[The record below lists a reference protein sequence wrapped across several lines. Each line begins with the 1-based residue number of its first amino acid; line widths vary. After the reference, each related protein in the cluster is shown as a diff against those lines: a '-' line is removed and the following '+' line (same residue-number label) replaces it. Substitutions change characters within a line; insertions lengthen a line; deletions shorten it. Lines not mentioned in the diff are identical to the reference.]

1 MIRDSKHE
9 STENDA
15 AEKLR
20 VGLSSS
26 FTWNKWDWWVLCA
39 IAAFAVGTVYL
50 HQRTPDFMGEDVFF
64 GDAARSLLSQ
74 GFYGV
79 NGVAETSQPPGLAA
93 ILSAVFLVFGYSYA
107 AAVGTMAV
115 FEAIGVVAFYCL
127 IRGRIPQRVAVVI
140 CIVLLSSPLCFAWA
154 TRPVFPC
161 LPYFCTTMIAL
172 VAAERYDSAAKLKWS
187 SAWGVILAISVGA
200 SILIATG
207 TMVIAICDP
216 HARCRIVLARP
227 PHRGEAATEVFA
239 DSDCWRGCPG
249 LVDAP

>member
-1 MIRDSKHE
+1 M
-9 STENDA
+9 
-15 AEKLR
+15 
-20 VGLSSS
+20 
-26 FTWNKWDWWVLCA
+26 
-39 IAAFAVGTVYL
+39 
-50 HQRTPDFMGEDVFF
+50 
-64 GDAARSLLSQ
+64 
-74 GFYGV
+74 
-79 NGVAETSQPPGLAA
+79 

-172 VAAERYDSAAKLKWS
+172 VAAGAIRFSDEVEVEFGVGRYSSPFGRGIDSDCYGHNL
-187 SAWGVILAISVGA
+187 
-200 SILIATG
+200 
-207 TMVIAICDP
+207 IAICDL

-239 DSDCWRGCPG
+239 DSDCWRRCPG